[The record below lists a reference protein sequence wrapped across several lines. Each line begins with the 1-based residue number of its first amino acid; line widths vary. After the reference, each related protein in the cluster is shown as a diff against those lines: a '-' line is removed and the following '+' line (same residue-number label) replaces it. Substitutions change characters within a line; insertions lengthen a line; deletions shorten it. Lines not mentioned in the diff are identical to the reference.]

1 MNKALLGEKI
11 AVLIANG
18 FCEHD
23 LTETQKSL
31 QKYGANVRIV
41 SMDQGLVHSWNGEN
55 WGLHYAADTTLNT
68 ALAADYSILVIPG
81 GQRSIEKL
89 KLTAHTKRFIGGF
102 LNAHKPVIAFDEALE
117 LLVFCEKVEGRTVTG
132 PDALEDAVVKGGGQ
146 WLNKPY
152 AMDGSLMT
160 GGASR
165 GPRDI
170 YIKAITETLVSGYA
184 VKKAA

>member
-31 QKYGANVRIV
+31 QKAGAYVRIV
-41 SMDQGLVHSWNGEN
+41 SMDQGLVNSWNGEA

-102 LNAHKPVIAFDEALE
+102 VNAHKPVVAFDEALE

-132 PDALEDAVVKGGGQ
+132 PDALEDQVTKAGGK

-152 AMDGSLMT
+152 AIDGSLMT
-160 GGASR
+160 GGAAR
-165 GPRDI
+165 GDRAA
-170 YIKAITETLVSGYA
+170 YTKAVTESLISGYA